1 MTYQE
6 KIKYLWDN
14 KEFEQA
20 YNLTQDQKIK
30 DLIDWVNKSGGIEHI
45 PQGVIYSFICD
56 NSYLFNCL
64 QELNLKGNEKV
75 ILNNTKKEQRRK
87 KKNEI

>member
-1 MTYQE
+1 MNYQE

-30 DLIDWVNKSGGIEHI
+30 DLIDWINKQGGINTV
-45 PQGVIYSFICD
+45 PLGVVYSFICD

-64 QELNLKGNEKV
+64 QELNLKGTQKV
-75 ILNNTKKEQRRK
+75 ILKKS
-87 KKNEI
+87 KKNKGEN

>member
-20 YNLTQDQKIK
+20 YNLTQDPKIK
-30 DLIDWVNKSGGIEHI
+30 DLIDWVNKSGGIEYL
-45 PQGVIYSFICD
+45 PQGIIYSFICD

-64 QELNLKGNEKV
+64 QELNLKGQEKV
-75 ILNNTKKEQRRK
+75 ILKNTKKEQRRK
-87 KKNEI
+87 KKDEF

>member
-1 MTYQE
+1 MTYQD

-14 KEFEQA
+14 KEFDQA
-20 YNLTQDQKIK
+20 YNLTQDPKVK
-30 DLIDWVNKSGGIEHI
+30 DLIDWVNNQGGINCV
-45 PQGVIYSFICD
+45 PLRVIYSFICD

-64 QELNLKGNEKV
+64 QELNLKGQDEV
-75 ILNNTKKEQRRK
+75 ILTKTKKEQRRK